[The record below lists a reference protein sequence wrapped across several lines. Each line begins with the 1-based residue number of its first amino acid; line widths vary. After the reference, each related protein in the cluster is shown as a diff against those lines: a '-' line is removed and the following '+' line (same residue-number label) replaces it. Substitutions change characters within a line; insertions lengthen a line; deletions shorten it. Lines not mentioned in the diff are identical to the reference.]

1 MSTKLS
7 FFSVRI
13 DENQP
18 LRLIGA
24 TLRHQ
29 EADLFVY
36 MAKLQSMKRPSTALA
51 AIFLFAMSNTFAQTV
66 RELPPKAF
74 ELYPTLEDMYG
85 YAVGKQGDY
94 LLIFGGSIRSDVP
107 EKYAHDFPNLDILMI
122 DLKLNR
128 AAAYTS
134 GNLDDML
141 RDQMS
146 STGMAYYQDG
156 NTLYMLGGYGFS
168 ESNGQFMTFP
178 YMTAIDLQATV
189 QALLTGKNPVA
200 NFYQICDER
209 MAIFDATMDY
219 NGEEFFLI
227 NGKSAYKLEPFS
239 DHPEYVEEPFYGQ
252 ARSFRIKGAKETLE
266 ISQFQTWYDL
276 EGFRDYYGPLLPEAI
291 ERELQLLM
299 QEPPE

>member
-1 MSTKLS
+1 MKY
-7 FFSVRI
+7 
-13 DENQP
+13 
-18 LRLIGA
+18 LIVLAA
-24 TLRHQ
+24 TL
-29 EADLFVY
+29 F
-36 MAKLQSMKRPSTALA
+36 
-51 AIFLFAMSNTFAQTV
+51 FAMAGTSAQTL
-66 RELPPKAF
+66 RQLPPRAF

-85 YAVGKQGDY
+85 YAVGKHGDY

-107 EKYAHDFPNLDILMI
+107 EKYTNDFPNLDILMI
-122 DLKLNR
+122 DLKQGW

-156 NTLYMLGGYGFS
+156 GTLYLLGGYGFS
-168 ESNGQFMTFP
+168 ESSGQFITFP
-178 YMTAIDLQATV
+178 YMTAIDLPATI
-189 QALLTGKNPVA
+189 QALLAGTPPVA
-200 NFYQICDER
+200 SFYQICDER
-209 MAIFDATMDY
+209 MAIFDAIMDY

-239 DHPEYVEEPFYGQ
+239 DTPVYVEEPFQGQ

-266 ISQFQTWYDL
+266 IAQFQTWYDL

-291 ERELQLLM
+291 ERELQLLL
-299 QEPPE
+299 EKPVE

>member
-1 MSTKLS
+1 M
-7 FFSVRI
+7 
-13 DENQP
+13 
-18 LRLIGA
+18 
-24 TLRHQ
+24 
-29 EADLFVY
+29 ADIFVK
-36 MAKLQSMKRPSTALA
+36 MAKHQSMKYLIVLA
-51 AIFLFAMSNTFAQTV
+51 ATLFFAMAGTSAQTL
-66 RELPPKAF
+66 RQLPPRAF

-85 YAVGKQGDY
+85 YAVGKHGDY

-107 EKYAHDFPNLDILMI
+107 EKYTNDFPNLDILMI
-122 DLKLNR
+122 DLKQGR

-156 NTLYMLGGYGFS
+156 GTLYLLGGYGFS
-168 ESNGQFMTFP
+168 ESSGQFITFP
-178 YMTAIDLQATV
+178 YMTAIDLPATI
-189 QALLTGKNPVA
+189 QALLAGTPPVA
-200 NFYQICDER
+200 SFYQICDER
-209 MAIFDATMDY
+209 MAIFDAIMDY

-239 DHPEYVEEPFYGQ
+239 DTPVYVEEPFQGQ

-266 ISQFQTWYDL
+266 IAQFQTWYDL

-291 ERELQLLM
+291 ERELQLLL
-299 QEPPE
+299 EKPVE